1 MDLKVNRECDEKGGG
16 RENAGIDGIFLNDT
30 SLQSRNC
37 KLINNGE
44 NNALTDNREA
54 QDQYQRQ
61 GLLIPR
67 HLQVIQDNV
76 T

>member
-16 RENAGIDGIFLNDT
+16 VRMLEYNDA

-54 QDQYQRQ
+54 QDQYQ
-61 GLLIPR
+61 
-67 HLQVIQDNV
+67 
-76 T
+76 

>member
-1 MDLKVNRECDEKGGG
+1 MDLKANKKCDEKGG
-16 RENAGIDGIFLNDT
+16 ENIGIEEISFNGA

-54 QDQYQRQ
+54 WDQYQQQ
-61 GLLIPR
+61 GQLIPR
-67 HLQVIQDNV
+67 MSPNHPG
-76 T
+76 